1 MTTTDL
7 ADFGAREKEIAE
19 QLLRAMR
26 VSGLPED
33 FEDREVTV
41 MFNTMSGNVFL
52 TNSEYQVA
60 MLVDEEDTDKLAS
73 FYSTPYEGREGFFEE
88 LKEEYKYMHPED
100 QEWFRQLN
108 EDYYQELLPVETAD
122 GVWIE
127 EGEEYYTME
136 EEADGEISIEESNY
150 DENSDID
157 NADEWFKSERALLV
171 HIINDKDLGINP
183 EDFEYDEELLDKIN
197 EVIR

>member
-7 ADFGAREKEIAE
+7 SKFGAREREMASE
-19 QLLRAMR
+19 LLNAM
-26 VSGLPED
+26 SKGLPED
-33 FEDREVTV
+33 FYDVGV
-41 MFNTMSGNVFL
+41 QIMMNKSSGNVFL

-60 MLVDEEDTDKLAS
+60 MMNGDELES
-73 FYSTPYEGREGFFEE
+73 FYTTPYEGREGFFEE
-88 LKEEYKYMHPED
+88 LKEEYKDMHPED

-108 EDYYQELLPVETAD
+108 KDYYQELLPVKTAD
-122 GVWIE
+122 GEWIE

-136 EEADGEISIEESNY
+136 EDADGKISIEESNY

-171 HIINDKDLGINP
+171 HIIDDNDLEINP
-183 EDFEYDEELLDKIN
+183 EDFEDDEELLEKIN
-197 EVIR
+197 EVIREED